1 MDKISIA
8 NALEFAEENFPNAP
22 EKLAEHLKIEVRR
35 SPLNCDGWCLQID
48 DRSIIRINSKT
59 SKVRQRF
66 TIAHELGHLIY
77 GVTTVVGEFV
87 NPFSKKSKEEKI
99 IDKFAAELLLPE
111 TKVLETIKEIP
122 VTSKVLQTF
131 ARKAKVSQSTVA
143 LRVASL
149 SDQIGLN
156 NASVAFYV
164 NDTIIWQWSDT
175 LRMTADT
182 PAEILTECTKSYPNP
197 ARIPYGDDEVI
208 VASFAEN
215 PTLNAKIL
223 FLQLVNEDDGFK
235 QLREERLREL
245 EEQVFAGELSYKRS
259 FEGCIGWIKPKIE
272 NLSLDEAVAMFN
284 QRYLRNSERW
294 GRAQYIR
301 LRSENGSE
309 YIRLRMEIWTKN

>member
-8 NALEFAEENFPNAP
+8 DALEFAEENFPNAP
-22 EKLAEHLKIEVRR
+22 EKLAELLKIEVRR

-48 DRSIIRINSKT
+48 DRSIIRINIKT

-66 TIAHELGHLIY
+66 TLAHELGHLIY

-99 IDKFAAELLLPE
+99 IDKFAADLLLPE

-131 ARKAKVSQSTVA
+131 ARKAKVSQSTIA

-156 NASVAFYV
+156 NASVALYV

-197 ARIPYGDDEVI
+197 ARIPYGDKEVI

-215 PTLNAKIL
+215 PTFNAKIL